1 MPASAQRASLQA
13 LHWFRWVLSTT
24 HLPSALALQ
33 TYCRL
38 RRMDLWKGMRPS
50 KRPGSVR
57 DREKAYL
64 EKSRAP
70 VAGEYAVVLSGRVVG
85 ADLAGHVVQDAT

>member
-1 MPASAQRASLQA
+1 
-13 LHWFRWVLSTT
+13 
-24 HLPSALALQ
+24 
-33 TYCRL
+33 
-38 RRMDLWKGMRPS
+38 MRPS